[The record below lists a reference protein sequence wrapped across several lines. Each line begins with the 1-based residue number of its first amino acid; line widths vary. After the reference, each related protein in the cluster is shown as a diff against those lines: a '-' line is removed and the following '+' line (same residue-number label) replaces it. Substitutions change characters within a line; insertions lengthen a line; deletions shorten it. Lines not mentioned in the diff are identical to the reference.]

1 MWLSIPQSEPRTRVY
16 VPWYAI
22 LAFAV
27 VAACAVV
34 VIFGG
39 AEARTMAGSFGVFAG
54 NVTAGA
60 IFIRRARTLER
71 GERRAWTLVGIG
83 LTIAATGIVVLA
95 LWYLIAGDAPTFSP
109 IDLFFIV
116 GYSTALIGFASLP
129 HTAGNLLQRTRTAL
143 DGIIGAIA
151 IGALVW
157 VLLLLPIVEGLS
169 DAETWERIIGSLYPL
184 VDLAV
189 VVIIMMVTVRRSSYR
204 FDLRMLL
211 FTGAVLAQMIGDVS
225 YLIAGVG
232 RSFGEA
238 EPLFLVFLVA
248 SALFLSTSLIVDR
261 VPGPKEYADRRL
273 PLWSIVAPYTSAAV
287 MVGVLVV
294 RVWDA
299 DLDQGDRILLVAA
312 LTVAILVIGRQ
323 GIAIRENRMIVE
335 RQRTELV
342 SSISHEL
349 RTPLTAMVGFLAVL
363 QEDPKLHLEER
374 IEMIEVVT
382 EQATYLE
389 RIIEDLL
396 LLARDDPNRIDLSVS
411 ERNVA
416 VIVENS
422 IRSTSI
428 DPRCV
433 TSEVDPE
440 LTAIVDGDRIQQILV
455 NLLSNASRY
464 GGDQCLV
471 VAGAEGGRLIIE
483 VHDSG
488 PGVPKKHEL
497 TIWERFERGP
507 HRYNASVP
515 GSGIGL
521 AMVRAIAEAHG
532 GRATYRRSTRLG
544 GACFAIDLPGRVGK
558 QETILVAPSN
568 TLAIG

>member
-1 MWLSIPQSEPRTRVY
+1 MWLSLPPKESRTRVF
-16 VPWYAI
+16 VPWYAM
-22 LAFAV
+22 LALAIIAV
-27 VAACAVV
+27 SAVV
-34 VIFGG
+34 VVLGDS
-39 AEARTMAGSFGVFAG
+39 EARSVAGSFGTFVG
-54 NVTAGA
+54 NLTAGI
-60 IFIRRARTLER
+60 IFIRKSRALTR

-83 LTIAATGIVVLA
+83 MIIAASGIIVLA
-95 LWYLIAGDAPTFSP
+95 MWFVIAGDAPTFSP
-109 IDLFFIV
+109 VDLFFIV
-116 GYSTALIGFASLP
+116 GYSTVLLGFASLP
-129 HTAGNLLQRTRTAL
+129 HTAGNSLQRTRTAF

-151 IGALVW
+151 VGALVW
-157 VLLLLPIVEGLS
+157 VLILSPIVEGVS
-169 DAETWERIIGSLYPL
+169 QSGTWERLMGSLYPL

-189 VVIIMMVTVRRSSYR
+189 VVIIMIVTVRRSSYR
-204 FDLRMLL
+204 FDMRMLL
-211 FTGAVLAQMIGDVS
+211 FTGAALAQMVGDVS
-225 YLIAGVG
+225 YLVAGVG

-238 EPLFLVFLVA
+238 EPLFLVFLFA
-248 SALFLSTSLIVDR
+248 STLFLSTALIVDR
-261 VPGPKEYADRRL
+261 VPEPREYADRRL
-273 PLWSIVAPYTSAAV
+273 PLWSLLLPYTSAAI

-294 RVWDA
+294 RIWDA
-299 DLDQGDRILLVAA
+299 DLDSGDRILLVAA
-312 LTVAILVIGRQ
+312 LVVAVLVIGRQ
-323 GIAIRENRMIVE
+323 GIAIRENRQAVE
-335 RQRTELV
+335 RQRSELV

-374 IEMIEVVT
+374 IEMIEVVV

-389 RIIEDLL
+389 RIIQDLL
-396 LLARDDPNRIDLSVS
+396 LLAHDDPSRIDLAVS
-411 ERNVA
+411 EQYIA
-416 VIVENS
+416 TTVENS
-422 IRSTSI
+422 IRSTTI

-433 TSEVDPE
+433 STEVDSG

-471 VAGAEGGRLIIE
+471 VAVADGSRLIIE

-488 PGVPKKHEL
+488 PGVPKKDEL

-507 HRYNASVP
+507 NRYNASVP

-532 GRATYRRSTRLG
+532 GRATHRESERLG

-558 QETILVAPSN
+558 RETTPMAPST

>member
-1 MWLSIPQSEPRTRVY
+1 MWLSLPQSDSRTRVY

-22 LAFAV
+22 LAFAII
-27 VAACAVV
+27 ATSAIV

-39 AEARTMAGSFGVFAG
+39 SDARSIAGSIGVFAG
-54 NVTAGA
+54 NLTAGF
-60 IFIRRARTLER
+60 IFIRRAQPLESA
-71 GERRAWTLVGIG
+71 ERRAWTLVGIG
-83 LTIAATGIVVLA
+83 LTIASTGIIVLA
-95 LWYLIAGDAPTFSP
+95 VWFLIAGDAPTFSP
-109 IDLFFIV
+109 VDLFFIV
-116 GYSTALIGFASLP
+116 GYSTALIGFAMLP
-129 HTAGNLLQRTRTAL
+129 HTAGNLLQRTRTAF

-169 DAETWERIIGSLYPL
+169 GAETWERIIASLYPL

-189 VVIIMMVTVRRSSYR
+189 VVIIMMVTVRRSNYR

-211 FTGAVLAQMIGDVS
+211 FTAAVLAQTIGDVS
-225 YLIAGVG
+225 YLVAGVG
-232 RSFGEA
+232 RSFGAA

-261 VPGPKEYADRRL
+261 VPEPKQYADRRL
-273 PLWSIVAPYTSAAV
+273 PLWSILAPYTSAAL

-294 RVWDA
+294 RLWDS
-299 DLDQGDRILLVAA
+299 DIDQGDRILLVASLA
-312 LTVAILVIGRQ
+312 VAMLVIGRQ

-374 IEMIEVVT
+374 IEMIEVVVD
-382 EQATYLE
+382 QATYLE

-396 LLARDDPNRIDLSVS
+396 LLAHDDPSRIGLSVS
-411 ERNVA
+411 ERDIA
-416 VIVENS
+416 AIVES
-422 IRSTSI
+422 SLHAATI
-428 DPRCV
+428 DPSSV
-433 TSEVDPE
+433 TVEVEPG
-440 LTAIVDGDRIQQILV
+440 LSAIVDGGRLQQVLV
-455 NLLSNASRY
+455 NLLSNARRY

-471 VAGAEGGRLIIE
+471 IARDDGGRLIIE

-488 PGVPKKHEL
+488 LGVPKKHEIM
-497 TIWERFERGP
+497 IWERFERGP
-507 HRYNASVP
+507 NRYNAAVP

-532 GRATYRRSTRLG
+532 GRATYRSSDRLG
-544 GACFAIDLPGRVGK
+544 GACFTIDLPGRVGK
-558 QETILVAPSN
+558 RETNLVAPS
-568 TLAIG
+568 TTMAIG